1 MRRWTSILL
10 PVLYILIFYCTPAWS
25 AEPQL
30 GAEAALI
37 MDAANGQVLYEKNGN
52 RSMYP
57 ASTTKILTAIIALEK
72 TEPDDIVT
80 VTREACLVDGS
91 RIGLQEGERIT
102 MENLLYA
109 LMLESANDAAVAIAD
124 HIAGSVPEF
133 AVMMNEKVKSLGASS
148 SNFVNPNGL
157 PNDEHFTTARDLAVI
172 SRYAMK
178 NPEFRELVSTKSKV
192 ISRPTAD
199 RSKGPPQEHLWNL
212 NKHLRLYEGATGI
225 KTGYTTVA
233 GECLVASAE
242 REGRELIAVVLR
254 SQGTDRFT
262 DARTLLDYGFS
273 QFEPKTLVETREKI
287 SSSEVKYGSGNVT
300 LIAAQGFSY
309 SFPVDGSE
317 NISRRVEMTDKLKAP
332 IARGEKLGELVL
344 SNNGAELGRVD
355 LVAANPVG
363 RKLTTRWELWIAVL
377 AALLFAI
384 ILRARALARRRRA
397 WRRVRA
403 YSRLK

>member
-1 MRRWTSILL
+1 MRRWTSFLL
-10 PVLYILIFYCTPAWS
+10 PVIYILIFYCTPAWS
-25 AEPQL
+25 AELQV

-37 MDAANGQVLYEKNGN
+37 MDAANGQVLYEKNSN

-72 TEPDDIVT
+72 TRPDDVVT
-80 VTREACLVDGS
+80 VPREACLVDGS

-133 AVMMNEKVKSLGASS
+133 AVMMNEKAQSLGAKS

-172 SRYAMK
+172 SRYAME
-178 NPEFRELVSTKSKV
+178 NPKFRELVGTKFKV

-212 NKHLRLYEGATGI
+212 NKHLRLYEGATGV
-225 KTGYTTVA
+225 KTGYTSVA
-233 GECLVASAE
+233 GECLVASAR
-242 REGRELIAVVLR
+242 REGRELIAVVLK

-262 DARTLLDYGFS
+262 EARILLDYGFS
-273 QFEPKTLVETREKI
+273 QFKSQTLVETKEKI
-287 SSSEVKYGSGNVT
+287 SNSEVKYGSGNVT
-300 LIAAQGFSY
+300 LIASRGFSY

-317 NISRRVEMTDKLKAP
+317 NITRRVEMSDKLKAP
-332 IARGEKLGELVL
+332 ITRGEKLGELVFF
-344 SNNGAELGRVD
+344 NNGAELGRVD
-355 LVAANPVG
+355 LVAANPVE
-363 RKLTTRWELWIAVL
+363 RKLTTRWEIWTALLV
-377 AALLFAI
+377 ALLFI
-384 ILRARALARRRRA
+384 FILRARAMARRRRA

-403 YSRLK
+403 YGKLK